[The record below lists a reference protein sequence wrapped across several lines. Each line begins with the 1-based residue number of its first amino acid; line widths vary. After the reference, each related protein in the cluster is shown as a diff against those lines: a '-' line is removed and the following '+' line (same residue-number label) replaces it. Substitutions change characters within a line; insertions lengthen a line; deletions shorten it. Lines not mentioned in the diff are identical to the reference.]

1 MVPKSNQE
9 EKESKVTQPSPTS
22 ATSQPP
28 LSKAEV
34 TTDSPDLPR
43 EITITPEMV
52 EEFKNNN

>member
-1 MVPKSNQE
+1 MVLKTNQE
-9 EKESKVTQPSPTS
+9 GKASKETQSSPTS
-22 ATSQPP
+22 TTSQPP

-52 EEFKNNN
+52 EEFQNKQ